1 MALSTSDCAINV
13 IFAGEIMPF
22 KDRMKEIRNDSGFS
36 QKQMSESL
44 GVSLRTLQR
53 YEEGSK
59 VPDVMS
65 LVNLAISG
73 YNIHWLVTGDGNK
86 YHWKK
91 PFEDRYLQEISIWLE
106 EEAEKEVKIR
116 DWFKIQFEIAF
127 PTFKEWRESK
137 KISTEPPDST
147 TLKCR

>member
-1 MALSTSDCAINV
+1 
-13 IFAGEIMPF
+13 MPF
-22 KDRMKEIRNDSGFS
+22 KDRMKEIRNESGLS
-36 QKQMSESL
+36 QKQMSERL

-59 VPDVMS
+59 VPDVAS

-91 PFEDRYLQEISIWLE
+91 SVEDSYLKEISIWLE

-127 PTFKEWRESK
+127 PTFKEWRETK
-137 KISTEPPDST
+137 KKFSTELPGEASP
-147 TLKCR
+147 K